1 MAKTSAGILVY
12 RRGSR
17 GLEVFLVHPGGPFW
31 ARRDVGAWSIPKGE
45 VDVAE
50 PLQEAAR
57 REFREE
63 TGFTVDG
70 EFLALSPLRQLGGK
84 TVHAWA
90 LQGDCDPACLR
101 SNSFTLEWPPRS
113 GKKQEFPEIDRADW
127 FPMDEALRRILP
139 GQAGF
144 LRELATLV

>member
-31 ARRDVGAWSIPKGE
+31 AKRDAGAWSIPKGE

-50 PLQEAAR
+50 PLQAAAK

-63 TGFTVDG
+63 TGFTVAG
-70 EFLALSPLRQLGGK
+70 EFLALSPLRQPGGK

-90 LQGDCDPACLR
+90 VHGDCDPASLR
-101 SNSFTLEWPPRS
+101 SNTFTLEWPPRS
-113 GKKQEFPEIDRADW
+113 GKKKEFPEIDRADW